1 VIYVDYHIGS
11 KDLVAPLLK
20 AGVPAQE
27 ADLGYADI
35 EFAGRG
41 PKGAPVMV
49 GMEIKRLSE
58 LTADWERFAGEQVPK
73 MQEPHYDHRWIV
85 YEGEWRRDRMG
96 WLQKKGR
103 GGRPMGMRGQ
113 ANASALAKKVFTLE
127 MCAGFHRERTYDR
140 AETVA
145 VIADWFRWW
154 TDEDM
159 DRHKSHIVIYKPQ
172 GIIPLT
178 DEGALFAGIPGISS
192 RRARSVEKL
201 FRGNMRLAC
210 SASVDEWAAMETLDE
225 EGNPRRLGSKL
236 ATKIVRFLNG
246 EESKFKGA

>member
-41 PKGAPVMV
+41 LKGAPVMV
-49 GMEIKRLSE
+49 GIEVKRLSE
-58 LTADWERFAGEQVPK
+58 LTNDWDRFAGEQVPK
-73 MQEPHYDHRWIV
+73 MQEPHYDYRWLV
-85 YEGEWRRDRMG
+85 YEGEWLRDSRG
-96 WLQKKGR
+96 WLQKRGR
-103 GGRPMGMRGQ
+103 RGRPTNMRGQ
-113 ANASALAKKVFTLE
+113 AQASALYKKLCTLE

-140 AETVA
+140 AETVQ
-145 VIADWFRWW
+145 VIVDWYRFW
-154 TDEDM
+154 TDTDL
-159 DRHKSHIVIYKPQ
+159 DKHKSHIVIYQPQ
-172 GIIPLT
+172 GILPLT

-192 RRARSVEKL
+192 KRARSVEKL

-210 SASVDEWAAMETLDE
+210 SASVEEWAALETLDDD
-225 EGNPRRLGSKL
+225 GNPRKLGSKI
-236 ATKIVRFLNG
+236 ATRIVAFLNG
-246 EESKFKGA
+246 QNWKTK